1 MNVVKYSG
9 YKEICSEAT
18 GVKGSVA
25 FVIFGVHEDANSRI
39 AGELTTSSLLGDIG
53 VYDLGV
59 LNSES
64 QLQKSL
70 KNYDLQSELRAEGRR
85 LLITATGKAI
95 VYSANRYC
103 LVSELKKEGA
113 QKVVGVFVDTKLNYK
128 DYRISIQYGIQTTD
142 SDSPLA
148 KMIWRDPPSKE
159 REKWDALYHVELII
173 SL

>member
-9 YKEICSEAT
+9 YTEICSEAT
-18 GVKGSVA
+18 GVEGSVA
-25 FVIFGVHEDANSRI
+25 FVIFGVHEEANGRI
-39 AGELTTSSLLGDIG
+39 ARELTTSSLLGDVG
-53 VYDLGV
+53 VYNLGV

-85 LLITATGKAI
+85 LLITATGEAI

-113 QKVVGVFVDTKLNYK
+113 QKVIGVFVNTKLNNN
-128 DYRISIQYGIQTTD
+128 DYRISIEYGINIV
-142 SDSPLA
+142 DSPLA
-148 KMIWRDPPSKE
+148 KMIWREPPSRE
-159 REKWDALYHVELII
+159 REKWDALYCVELITD
-173 SL
+173 L

>member
-1 MNVVKYSG
+1 MNVVKYSS

-25 FVIFGVHEDANSRI
+25 FVIFGIHEDANSRI

-53 VYDLGV
+53 VYNLGV

-70 KNYDLQSELRAEGRR
+70 NNYNMQSELQTAGCR
-85 LLITATGKAI
+85 LLITATGEAI
-95 VYSANRYC
+95 VYSVNRYC

-113 QKVVGVFVDTKLNYK
+113 QKVVGVFVDTKLNDN
-128 DYRISIQYGIQTTD
+128 DYRISKEYGINTV
-142 SDSPLA
+142 DSPLA

-159 REKWDALYHVELII
+159 REKWDAVYRVELITY
-173 SL
+173 L